1 MQSMRLLF
9 ALISLAFALP
19 MLAAAQSEPKPYS
32 NAPMVVVGD
41 GQLIQNQSPQPA
53 AAAPIPGIVT
63 GDFPT
68 NALSNATA
76 HDGNPPNPATPAAGK
91 TPATPATP
99 NNPEAPDSPKS
110 PLLKLWPRDAVKIF
124 MPTCVKF
131 HSELIEPCY
140 CIITQVME
148 VIPHDEFLRLNEEG
162 KMDTDPRIAA
172 INERCLSKPR
182 ERKQ

>member
-1 MQSMRLLF
+1 MRAARIRLPKRVGEYDQHGSFGAVHSRVF
-9 ALISLAFALP
+9 ALR
-19 MLAAAQSEPKPYS
+19 Q
-32 NAPMVVVGD
+32 V
-41 GQLIQNQSPQPA
+41 QR
-53 AAAPIPGIVT
+53 IPVAVRHLFSRAG
-63 GDFPT
+63 
-68 NALSNATA
+68 
-76 HDGNPPNPATPAAGK
+76 ATPAAGK